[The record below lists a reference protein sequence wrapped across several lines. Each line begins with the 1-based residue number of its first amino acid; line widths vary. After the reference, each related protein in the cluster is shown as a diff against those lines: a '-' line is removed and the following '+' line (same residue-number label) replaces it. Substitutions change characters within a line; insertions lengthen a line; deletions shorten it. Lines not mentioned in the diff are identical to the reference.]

1 MENKDLQLQKE
12 VADKYDL
19 VGVKVG
25 TRQFSGF
32 GTIDLTKVDL
42 KHADAL
48 VSMKF
53 PHFIEKNP
61 AKPALQVAK
70 PVEAGKASADAA
82 AK

>member
-1 MENKDLQLQKE
+1 MDNKDLQLQKE
-12 VADKYDL
+12 VSDKYDL

-32 GTIDLTKVDL
+32 GTIDLTKVDV

-53 PHFIEKNP
+53 PHFIVKNP
-61 AKPALQVAK
+61 DKPVLQVSKPADT
-70 PVEAGKASADAA
+70 GKAGADAA